1 MATFVEL
8 KNLVNLE
15 RLSTFKTQMDT
26 KFQAKLDEK
35 EALGTAAGL
44 VGSLADL
51 KTDAKD
57 KVVAAI
63 NELHDEVVA
72 AQGDATSALTK
83 IGTLPAGS
91 ETLVDLINAKAEEA
105 GAANS
110 SVAADLEAA
119 QAAIDA
125 IEADY
130 LKAEDKTALQT
141 QITTNKNALDVLN
154 GTGEGSVEKQITDAI
169 NKFANDVSDDST
181 VNTFKELV
189 DWAASHS
196 SEAAEM
202 AAGITA
208 NKNAIDA
215 LQAKVGTIPESS
227 AATTIVDYVD
237 EQVLAE
243 KTRAT
248 GVESGLSERI
258 DALEGAVGT
267 GGSVDSKIDTAKSEA
282 IADAKAYTD
291 EVKTALE
298 TRVAALETW
307 AEAASIVS
315 EDDILA
321 MFA

>member
-63 NELHDEVVA
+63 NELHDEVVT

-110 SVAADLEAA
+110 SVATDLEAA

-169 NKFANDVSDDST
+169 NKFASDVSDDST

-208 NKNAIDA
+208 NKNALDA

-227 AATTIVDYVD
+227 AATTIVEYID

-248 GVESGLSERI
+248 GAESGLSERI
-258 DALEGAVGT
+258 DALEGSVGI

-282 IADAKAYTD
+282 VADAKAYTD